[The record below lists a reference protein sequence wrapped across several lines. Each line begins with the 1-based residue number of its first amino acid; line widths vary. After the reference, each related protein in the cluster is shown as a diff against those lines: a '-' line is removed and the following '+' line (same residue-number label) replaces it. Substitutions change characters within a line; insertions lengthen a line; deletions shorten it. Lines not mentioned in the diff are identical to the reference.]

1 MNKEFQIERRKK
13 AKELHKKGWPIRKIA
28 AHLVVS
34 KTSVTRW
41 VKTTDDSIELD
52 LRGWQKGKTR
62 RHSTITKE
70 RICSLRRELE
80 KEDSFFYGNTVIQ
93 KNYLQLYGESLSIS
107 FIYRIL
113 KENNLVK
120 HQNKKEKGKS
130 RYMNY
135 PNYTLSKLGKRV
147 MSVDFIG
154 PKYLAGSNEKIN
166 FITCK
171 YIRPDKVGIARR
183 IDGQTS
189 ENAILFLEDIWKK
202 YPIPDVLKVDNDA
215 AFGSNLSAKKCIGK
229 FTLFLLNYGI
239 TPLYIAPRSPWNNGD
254 VEGYNSVFSKHFWNK
269 LQFTDEEEIDV
280 QLNSFNVEYEKFSL
294 LSDNNPTDL
303 VDKYIQNIEEVDP
316 RNKVVSKFKAHNIYF
331 LRIVRRKEGKGTDQ
345 EYGYID
351 ILKEGIKIRKDL
363 INLFVVV
370 CIDLK
375 NKEIRISTETESG
388 KLIVEK
394 TNKYTVKNII
404 YPDDILKNNIE

>member
-1 MNKEFQIERRKK
+1 MTIIFQIELRKK
-13 AKELHKKGWPIRKIA
+13 AKELYKKGWPIRKIA

-34 KTSVTRW
+34 KTSVSRW
-41 VKTTDDSIELD
+41 VKITDEMIELD

-62 RHSTITKE
+62 HYNLKAKE

-80 KEDSFFYGNTVIQ
+80 KEGSFFYGNTVIQ
-93 KNYLQLYGESLSIS
+93 SNYLQLYGESISTS
-107 FIYRIL
+107 FIYRTL
-113 KENNLVK
+113 KENDLVK
-120 HQNKKEKGKS
+120 HRCKKEKGKS

-135 PNYTLSKLGKRV
+135 PKYTLSKLGKRV

-166 FITCK
+166 FLTCK
-171 YIRPDKVGIARR
+171 YIRPNKIGIARR

-189 ENAILFLEDIWKK
+189 ENAILFLEDIWQK
-202 YPIPDVLKVDNDA
+202 YPVPDVLKVDNDA
-215 AFGSNLSAKKCIGK
+215 AFGANLSAKKCVGK

-239 TPLYIAPRSPWNNGD
+239 TPLYIAPRSPWNNSD
-254 VEGYNSVFSKHFWNK
+254 VEGFNSVFSKHFWNK

-280 QLNSFNVEYEKFSL
+280 QLNSFNIEYEKFSL
-294 LSDNNPTDL
+294 LSNHNPTDL
-303 VDKYIQNIEEVDP
+303 VDKYIQNIEGVDP
-316 RNKVVSKFKAHNIYF
+316 GNKIESKFKAHNIYF
-331 LRIVRRKEGKGTDQ
+331 LRIVRRKEGKGTDN
-345 EYGYID
+345 EFGYID
-351 ILKEGIKIRKDL
+351 ILKEEIKMRKDL
-363 INLFVVV
+363 INLFVVA

-394 TNKYTVKNII
+394 TSKYAVKNII
-404 YPDDILKNNIE
+404 YPED

>member
-1 MNKEFQIERRKK
+1 MNKDFQIERRKK

-41 VKTTDDSIELD
+41 VKTTDDSIERD
-52 LRGWQKGKTR
+52 LRGWQKGKAR
-62 RHSTITKE
+62 RHNPITKE

-80 KEDSFFYGNTVIQ
+80 KEGSFFYGNTVIQ
-93 KNYLQLYGESLSIS
+93 KNYLQLYGESLSTS

-120 HQNKKEKGKS
+120 HQCKKEKWKS

-135 PNYTLSKLGKRV
+135 PKYTLSKLGKRV

-215 AFGSNLSAKKCIGK
+215 AFGSNLSAKKCIGN

-303 VDKYIQNIEEVDP
+303 VDEYIQDIDGVDSG
-316 RNKVVSKFKAHNIYF
+316 NKVVSKFKAHNIYF

-351 ILKEGIKIRKDL
+351 ILKEEIKIRKDL

-394 TNKYTVKNII
+394 TSKYAVKNII
-404 YPDDILKNNIE
+404 YPED